1 MGFITKKSENKKT
14 REDSIMKKSLTIVM
28 ISLLALILIIAGCG
42 GKKEATKAAETKPIK
57 IKLSVTGADTAPI
70 TLGAQ
75 KWAELVKAESK
86 GRIEI
91 QVFPNEQLSSGNQQ
105 KGLENLRNGVIQAS
119 LHSSLIY
126 SIIDPKFS
134 VPSLPWILPDYK
146 AVDKALSGEAGEKL
160 NAIVR
165 SKGIE
170 PIVFMENGY
179 RQITNSVRPIQMPD
193 DLKNMKIR
201 VPSNK
206 MYVSLFKALGADPTV
221 MSIGEVFTSLQQK
234 TIDGQENP
242 VSVIHS
248 RKFYEVQK
256 YLSMVNYSYDCYI
269 LGINAKF
276 WAGLDKEAKDL
287 LIRTAKTASNY
298 QIKLTREREQKDIA
312 DMKAKGTQI
321 NTLTPSQVEAFRNKA
336 AVIYTEYEAQM
347 SKELIDSFKKA
358 AN

>member
-1 MGFITKKSENKKT
+1 MKKT
-14 REDSIMKKSLTIVM
+14 ITILMV
-28 ISLLALILIIAGCG
+28 SLLALALIIAGCG
-42 GKKEATKAAETKPIK
+42 GKKDGAKADATKPVK

-75 KWAELVKAESK
+75 KWAELAKAESK

-119 LHSSLIY
+119 LHSTLIY

-146 AVDKALSGEAGEKL
+146 AVDKALSGEAGQKL
-160 NAIVR
+160 SAVVR
-165 SKGIE
+165 TKGIE

-179 RQITNSVRPIQMPD
+179 RQITNSVRPIQSPADM
-193 DLKNMKIR
+193 KNMKIR

-206 MYVSLFKALGADPTV
+206 MYIDLFKTLGADPTV
-221 MSIGEVFTSLQQK
+221 MNIGEVFTSLQQK

-248 RKFYEVQK
+248 RKFYEVQE
-256 YLSMVNYSYDCYI
+256 YLSIVNYSYDCYI

-276 WAGLDKEAKDL
+276 WAGLDKEAQAILTK
-287 LIRTAKTASNY
+287 TAKAAAEY
-298 QIKLTREREQKDIA
+298 QIKLTRDREQKDID
-312 DMKAKGTQI
+312 DMKAKGTKV
-321 NTLTPSQVEAFRNKA
+321 NVLTPAQVEAFRKQSA
-336 AVIYTEYEAQM
+336 GIYTQYEGQM
-347 SKELIDSFKKA
+347 SKDLIESFQKA
-358 AN
+358 GK

>member
-1 MGFITKKSENKKT
+1 MNKK
-14 REDSIMKKSLTIVM
+14 LTIVM
-28 ISLLALILIIAGCG
+28 IFLLALVLMISGCG
-42 GKKEATKAAETKPIK
+42 GKKDTARTEEKKAVK

-70 TLGAQ
+70 TAGAQ

-119 LHSSLIY
+119 LHSTLIY

-146 AVDKALSGEAGEKL
+146 AVDKALGGEAGQKL
-160 NAIVR
+160 NAMVR
-165 SKGIE
+165 AKGIE
-170 PIVFMENGY
+170 PITFMENGY
-179 RQITNSVRPIQMPD
+179 RQITNSVRPIQAPEDM
-193 DLKNMKIR
+193 KNMKIR

-206 MYVSLFKALGADPTV
+206 MYIDLFKVMGADPTV
-221 MSIGEVFTSLQQK
+221 MNIGEVFTSLQQK

-242 VSVIHS
+242 ISVIHS

-256 YLSMVNYSYDCYI
+256 YLSIVNYSYDCYI

-276 WAGLDKEAKDL
+276 WAGLDKEAQEV
-287 LIRTAKTASNY
+287 LIRTARQAADY
-298 QIKLTREREQKDIA
+298 QIKLTREREKKDIA

-321 NTLTPSQVEAFRNKA
+321 NTLTPVQVEAFRKQSA
-336 AVIYTEYEAQM
+336 GIYTQYEAQM